1 MSKRMVVMLSLLL
14 AVAILASS
22 CGQQAAPAQPSTGG
36 EATGPQEVE
45 EYVVIALN
53 WQHPYWN
60 DIRLGGQYFD
70 EVMGENVTVTF
81 AGPQDIDF
89 PGQVDTVIQ
98 QIAKKPAGMLV
109 ACFDPGV
116 IPAIN
121 QAREAGIPVGTFEA
135 TIWSADNKH
144 MFFCGVDAYKAGW
157 AMGPELL
164 KYGGESGKIVISTNV
179 GASNSEDKIRGFKDF
194 MADYPGWEIVEIVDD
209 KAQLTDGANALKPV
223 LQANPDVTALI
234 GVNAA
239 SGGACA
245 TAVKELGLEGK
256 IHIVCQDRENITL
269 DFIRQGLIDSTI
281 VTRTAVNTYFGLLA
295 LYQYNHYDVPITA
308 DNEAANIVWLPT
320 NIDVGTFVVDKDNA
334 DYFGK

>member
-1 MSKRMVVMLSLLL
+1 VLSLLL
-14 AVAILASS
+14 VLTIVLSS
-22 CGQQAAPAQPSTGG
+22 CGQQAAPAPAEPGG
-36 EATGPQEVE
+36 ETTGPQEVE

-60 DIRLGGQYFD
+60 DIRLGGEYFD
-70 EVMGENVTVTF
+70 EAMGENVKVTF

-109 ACFDPGV
+109 AAFDPGV

-164 KYGGESGKIVISTNV
+164 KYAGESGKIVISTNV
-179 GASNSEDKIRGFKDF
+179 GASNSEDKIRGLQDF
-194 MADYPGWEIVEIVDD
+194 LVDYPGWEIVEIVDD

-269 DFIRQGLIDSTI
+269 QFIDEGVIDSTI

-295 LYQYNHYDVPITA
+295 LYQFNHYDVPITE
-308 DNEAANIVWLPT
+308 DNDAANIVWLPT
-320 NIDVGTFVVDKDNA
+320 NIDVGTFVVDKTNTQ
-334 DYFGK
+334 YFGK